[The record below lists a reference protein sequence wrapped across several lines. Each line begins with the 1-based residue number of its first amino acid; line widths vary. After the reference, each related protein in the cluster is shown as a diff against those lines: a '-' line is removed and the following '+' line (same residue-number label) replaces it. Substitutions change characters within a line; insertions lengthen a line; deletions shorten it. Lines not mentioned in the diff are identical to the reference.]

1 MKKQI
6 LEIERL
12 SAEELIDTIVER
24 IEATIANRNFQDRE
38 DCPPCD
44 SRWLT
49 TDEAMEALQISR
61 PTLNNLRR
69 AGKVEYM
76 KVGNRY
82 RYRI

>member
-12 SAEELIDTIVER
+12 SAEELIDNIVER
-24 IEATIANRNFQDRE
+24 IEATIANRNFPNHE

-44 SRWLT
+44 SHWLT
-49 TDEAMEALQISR
+49 TDEAMKALQISR

-69 AGKVEYM
+69 NGKIEYM
-76 KVGNRY
+76 KIGNRY
-82 RYRI
+82 RYRM

>member
-24 IEATIANRNFQDRE
+24 LEATIANHNFLNHE

-49 TDEAMEALQISR
+49 TDEAMNALQISR

-69 AGKVEYM
+69 AGKIEYM
-76 KVGNRY
+76 KIGNRY
-82 RYRI
+82 RYQL

>member
-12 SAEELIDTIVER
+12 SAEELIDNIVER
-24 IEATIANRNFQDRE
+24 LEATIANRNFLNHE

-49 TDEAMEALQISR
+49 TDEAMEVLKISR
-61 PTLNNLRR
+61 QTLNNLRR
-69 AGKVEYM
+69 AGKIEFM
-76 KVGNRY
+76 KVGRRY
-82 RYRI
+82 RYRL

>member
-24 IEATIANRNFQDRE
+24 IESTIANSNFLNHE

-49 TDEAMEALQISR
+49 TDEAMEALKISR

-69 AGKVEYM
+69 AGKIEFM
-76 KVGNRY
+76 KVGRRY
-82 RYRI
+82 RYRL

>member
-6 LEIERL
+6 LEVERL
-12 SAEELIDTIVER
+12 SAEELIDNIVER
-24 IEATIANRNFQDRE
+24 LESTIANRNFLNHE
-38 DCPPCD
+38 DCHPYD

-49 TDEAMEALQISR
+49 TDEAMKALQISR

-69 AGKVEYM
+69 AGKIEYM

-82 RYRI
+82 RYRM

>member
-12 SAEELIDTIVER
+12 SAEELIDTLVER
-24 IEATIANRNFQDRE
+24 IEVTIANRNFLIHE

-49 TDEAMEALQISR
+49 TDEAMEALKISR

-69 AGKVEYM
+69 AGQIEYM
-76 KVGNRY
+76 KVGRGY
-82 RYRI
+82 RYRF

>member
-24 IEATIANRNFQDRE
+24 LEATIANRNFLNHE

-49 TDEAMEALQISR
+49 TDEATEVLKISR

-69 AGKVEYM
+69 AGKIEFM
-76 KVGNRY
+76 KVGRRY
-82 RYRI
+82 RYRL

>member
-24 IEATIANRNFQDRE
+24 LEATIANRNFLNHE

-49 TDEAMEALQISR
+49 TDEAMKALQISR

-69 AGKVEYM
+69 NGKIEYM
-76 KVGNRY
+76 KIGNRY
-82 RYRI
+82 RYQL

>member
-24 IEATIANRNFQDRE
+24 IESTIANSNFLNHDG
-38 DCPPCD
+38 CPPCD

-49 TDEAMEALQISR
+49 TDEAMKALQISR

-69 AGKVEYM
+69 NGKIEYM
-76 KVGNRY
+76 KVGRGY

>member
-12 SAEELIDTIVER
+12 SAEELIDTIVGR
-24 IEATIANRNFQDRE
+24 IESTIANSNFLNHE
-38 DCPPCD
+38 DGPPCD

-49 TDEAMEALQISR
+49 TDEAMEALKISR

-69 AGKVEYM
+69 AGKIEYM
-76 KVGNRY
+76 KLGNRY
-82 RYRI
+82 RYRL